1 MPELPEVET
10 VRTALS
16 KIISSSKVKSVEV
29 LRKDLRWEIPEDL
42 SEKLK
47 DDILETPLRR
57 GKYIL
62 IPTYKGNILLIH
74 LGMSGQIKIQNT
86 IPGLLKHDHVR
97 IIIEKGNNKY
107 YSITYNDPRRFG
119 YIDLFKKKE
128 INQHFLLKNL
138 GVEPLDQ
145 FLTVEY
151 LQQIFKNKI
160 INIKNALL
168 DQKIIAGI
176 GNIYASEILY
186 KAKIR
191 PDKIVNKLKSKD
203 LSLLITATK
212 DILEKSIK
220 KGGTTIKNHK
230 QPNGKL
236 GYFVQDLL
244 VYGKKNTRCS
254 NCNNIIEFKVMNNRS
269 TYFCNKCQK

>member
-10 VRTALS
+10 VCRALS
-16 KIISSSKVKSVEV
+16 KVIKNSRIKKIEFY
-29 LRKDLRWEIPEDL
+29 RKDLRWQVKNNLEIT
-42 SEKLK
+42 LK
-47 DDILETPLRR
+47 NNIFIDPYRR

-62 IPTYKGNILLIH
+62 IPTNTDKIFLIH
-74 LGMSGQIKIQNT
+74 LGMSGQIRIKKKDIVQ
-86 IPGLLKHDHVR
+86 KHDHMRLIV
-97 IIIEKGNNKY
+97 ENNNKHFV
-107 YSITYNDPRRFG
+107 ITYNDSRRFG

-128 INQHFLLKNL
+128 LREHFLLSKI
-138 GVEPLDQ
+138 GVEPLGRE
-145 FLTVEY
+145 LTTEY
-151 LQQIFKNKI
+151 LQNYFKKRV
-160 INIKNALL
+160 INIKNALI

-203 LSLLITATK
+203 LSLLIKATK

-254 NCNNIIEFKVMNNRS
+254 NCNNIIEFKVINNRS